1 MKRHAILWAAG
12 AVLAVPAA
20 LVSGSAFAQQPA
32 PTPGAASLD
41 RFIQASGPVCEREPS
56 SRCVDTGFRY
66 ADMDRDGRLSVP
78 ELQRVRD
85 TLSEWTAWRENDLSQ
100 EDMAR
105 IALGVMI
112 VDSMGVPGMVES
124 YDQNQDGALTKQEL
138 LADVKLDQRPLGEVL
153 ADSNNVDRARFQ
165 QRLGMMGALTDNV
178 FPQGQ

>member
-1 MKRHAILWAAG
+1 MNRYAILWAAG
-12 AVLAVPAA
+12 TVLAAGTA
-20 LVSGSAFAQQPA
+20 LAQQPA

-41 RFIQASGPVCEREPS
+41 RFLQASGAVCEHEPS
-56 SRCVDTGFRY
+56 ARCVDTGFRY
-66 ADMDRDGRLSVP
+66 ADTDRDGRLSVP
-78 ELQRVRD
+78 ELQRVRGA
-85 TLSEWTAWRENDLSQ
+85 LGEWTAWRENALSQ

-112 VDSMGVPGMVES
+112 VDSMGVPGVVES